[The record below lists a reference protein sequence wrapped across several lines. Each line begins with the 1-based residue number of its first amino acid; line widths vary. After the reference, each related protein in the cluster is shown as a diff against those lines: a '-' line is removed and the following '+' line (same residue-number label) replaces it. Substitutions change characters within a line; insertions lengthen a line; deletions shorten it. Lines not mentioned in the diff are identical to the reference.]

1 MKAEGLKKLLQS
13 YVEEVKLKII
23 DSVPKAVILNFVEA
37 MQVECALLSSC
48 SIVSAFTLSILSRY
62 SPKSVNPVPIHF
74 ILTLSFSQPPPL
86 PSRLEFQSNL
96 LKDLRAT
103 LSLSGS
109 NGARV
114 HELLDCMYAKVLSSD
129 FNAHLLFCCSP
140 IQYGCYPSANYVNVY
155 CFVTFR
161 MIWLLVLPVA
171 EHPEDEAG
179 QDQPSSTGEH
189 HEGNLQAVALKL
201 WGTSSA
207 RVHCYV
213 TRICGSCQ
221 PAKLTLPAAASAVS
235 NRRCDPDFT
244 SLAIEGSKRECS
256 QLYWMVALHLLLSQ
270 HFCCV
275 PRWS

>member
-1 MKAEGLKKLLQS
+1 MCTPFLLFNCFSIYPEHPQS
-13 YVEEVKLKII
+13 LQPEIC
-23 DSVPKAVILNFVEA
+23 
-37 MQVECALLSSC
+37 QSS
-48 SIVSAFTLSILSRY
+48 TY
-62 SPKSVNPVPIHF
+62 SFYLDLIFLP
-74 ILTLSFSQPPPL
+74 TPPPF

-256 QLYWMVALHLLLSQ
+256 QLYWMVALSPASKPAFLLCPSLVLILLIYANVISL
-270 HFCCV
+270 
-275 PRWS
+275 